1 MAPGMFR
8 AFAAGASAYK
18 AYLESPHGRLRL
30 EVVWH
35 QLTAL
40 MEGAWGGDARPL
52 RILDIGCGTGEV
64 ALRLAARGHTLV
76 LLDPVDEM
84 LALAEEKAR
93 ALEPPPAI
101 PPRFLRGTLEEAP
114 DLCGREPFD
123 LLLCHALLEY
133 LPDPRSA
140 LVLLSTLLTPGGFL
154 SVVAL
159 NRWQEPFRL
168 AIWDGKLDEAR
179 DALAGDRPRDSIFG
193 LPRSGIV
200 AAEFLPHLEAA
211 GIHTVAHEGVCVF
224 SDYLPTETLGDP
236 SYSSTLL
243 RLELEA
249 GSRSPFREVGRYLHL
264 WGRRG

>member
-1 MAPGMFR
+1 
-8 AFAAGASAYK
+8 
-18 AYLESPHGRLRL
+18 
-30 EVVWH
+30 
-35 QLTAL
+35 

-236 SYSSTLL
+236 SCSSTLL